1 LFRALAGIWPFGRGR
16 ITRPAGLTM
25 FLPQKPYFPLGS
37 LKRAVAYP
45 RQEYDVADDSVR
57 TALADVGLGALGGQ
71 LEHVDNWTLRL
82 SGGEQQRLAL
92 ARALIARPDWLF
104 LDEALSALDSAAAT
118 SLFAMLRDRLP
129 ATQIVSISH
138 QDDIIG
144 LHPRRARV
152 GPDRDGAMH
161 VIEETG

>member
-1 LFRALAGIWPFGRGR
+1 
-16 ITRPAGLTM
+16 M

-45 RQEYDVADDSVR
+45 RQEYDVADDLVR
-57 TALADVGLGALGGQ
+57 AALDDVGLGSLAAR

-104 LDEALSALDSAAAT
+104 LDEALSALDGAAAIA
-118 SLFAMLRDRLP
+118 LFGMLRARLP
-129 ATQIVSISH
+129 GTQIVSISH

-152 GPDRDGAMH
+152 GADRDGAMQ